1 MIEIIDLHKHY
12 GDFHAV
18 KGINFK
24 VEKGEILGLLG
35 PNGAGKSST
44 IRMLCCYLTIS
55 SGNIKVNGLSV
66 GENPKEV
73 KNSIGYLP
81 ESAPLYYDMM
91 AYDYLVYTAR
101 MKNVPEEN
109 IKDRISTIVDQCG
122 LLEVMHKNIGEL
134 SKGYKQRVGLA
145 HALIGNPEILV
156 LDEPTSGL
164 DPNQIIEIR
173 QLIKEISKEK
183 TIILCSH
190 ILPEIEATCDRVV
203 IINKGEIVAD
213 GSIKELQQKDAI
225 RKVDLEFI
233 STTFDTV
240 KTCLTQMEEIDENNI
255 ELKENVGEGVN
266 IQIKYSSNEDI
277 RDKIYEI
284 VNQANLK
291 MISCKLKEQSL
302 EDLFRKVTKQES

>member
-24 VEKGEILGLLG
+24 IEKGEILGLLG

-55 SGNIKVNGLSV
+55 SGDIKVNNISV
-66 GENPKEV
+66 GDDPKTV

-101 MKNVPEEN
+101 MKNVPEKD
-109 IKDRISTIVDQCG
+109 IKERIATIVDQCG
-122 LLEVMHKNIGEL
+122 LLDVMHKNIGEL

-173 QLIKEISKEK
+173 QLIKKISAEK

-213 GSIKELQQKDAI
+213 GAIKDLQQKNSLQQI
-225 RKVDLEFI
+225 DLEFI
-233 STTFDTV
+233 STDFDTV
-240 KTCLTQMEEIDENNI
+240 KNCLQTIEEI
-255 ELKENVGEGVN
+255 GEINLEQKQTEGIPVRVTYN
-266 IQIKYSSNEDI
+266 SEQDI
-277 RDKIYEI
+277 RDKIYDVVKE
-284 VNQANLK
+284 ANLK
-291 MISCKLKEQSL
+291 MVNCKLKEQSL
-302 EDLFRKVTKQES
+302 EDLFRKLTVEAK

>member
-55 SGNIKVNGLSV
+55 SGDIKVNGISV
-66 GENPKEV
+66 GDDPKKV
-73 KNSIGYLP
+73 KSSIGYLP

-91 AYDYLVYTAR
+91 AYDYLVYTAK
-101 MKNVPEEN
+101 MKSVPKDQ
-109 IKDRISTIVDQCG
+109 IKQRISTIVDQCG

-173 QLIKEISKEK
+173 QLIKKISKEK

-190 ILPEIEATCDRVV
+190 ILPEIEATCDKVV
-203 IINKGEIVAD
+203 IINRGEIVAD
-213 GSIKELQQKDAI
+213 GSIKELQKRDSI
-225 RKVDLEFI
+225 RQIDLEFI
-233 STTFDTV
+233 SSDFDTV
-240 KTCLTQMEEIDENNI
+240 KTTLEKIEQVNQI
-255 ELKENVGEGVN
+255 ELKENEGESIAVQ
-266 IQIKYSSNEDI
+266 IQYSSEEDI
-277 RDKIYEI
+277 RNKIYDI
-284 VNQANLK
+284 VKEANLK
-291 MISCKLKEQSL
+291 MINCKLKEQSL
-302 EDLFRKVTKQES
+302 EDLFRKLTKE

>member
-24 VEKGEILGLLG
+24 IEKGEILGLLG

-55 SGNIKVNGLSV
+55 SGDIKVNNISV
-66 GENPKEV
+66 GDDPKTV

-101 MKNVPEEN
+101 MKNVPEKD
-109 IKDRISTIVDQCG
+109 IKERIATIVDQCG
-122 LLEVMHKNIGEL
+122 LLDVMHKNIGEL

-173 QLIKEISKEK
+173 QLIKKISSEK

-213 GSIKELQQKDAI
+213 GAIKDLQQKNSLQQI
-225 RKVDLEFI
+225 DLEFI
-233 STTFDTV
+233 STDFDTV
-240 KTCLTQMEEIDENNI
+240 KNCLQTIEEI
-255 ELKENVGEGVN
+255 GEINLEEKQTEGIPVRVTYN
-266 IQIKYSSNEDI
+266 SEQDI
-277 RDKIYEI
+277 RDKIYDVVKEG
-284 VNQANLK
+284 NLK
-291 MISCKLKEQSL
+291 MVNCKLKEQSL
-302 EDLFRKVTKQES
+302 EDLFRKLTVEAK

>member
-24 VEKGEILGLLG
+24 IEKGEILGLLG

-55 SGNIKVNGLSV
+55 SGDIKVNNISV
-66 GENPKEV
+66 GDDPKTV

-101 MKNVPEEN
+101 MKNVPEKD
-109 IKDRISTIVDQCG
+109 IKERIATIVDQCG
-122 LLEVMHKNIGEL
+122 LLDVMHKNIGEL

-173 QLIKEISKEK
+173 QLIKKISAEK

-213 GSIKELQQKDAI
+213 GAIKDLQQKNSLQQI
-225 RKVDLEFI
+225 DLEFI
-233 STTFDTV
+233 STDFDTV
-240 KTCLTQMEEIDENNI
+240 KNCLQTIEEIGEINL
-255 ELKENVGEGVN
+255 EEKETEGIPVRITYN
-266 IQIKYSSNEDI
+266 SEQDI
-277 RDKIYEI
+277 RDKIYDVVKE
-284 VNQANLK
+284 ANLK
-291 MISCKLKEQSL
+291 MVNCKLKEQSL
-302 EDLFRKVTKQES
+302 EDLFRKLTVEAK

>member
-24 VEKGEILGLLG
+24 IEKGEILGLLG

-55 SGNIKVNGLSV
+55 SGDIKVNNISV
-66 GENPKEV
+66 GDDPKTV

-101 MKNVPEEN
+101 MKNVPEKD
-109 IKDRISTIVDQCG
+109 IKERIATIVDQCG
-122 LLEVMHKNIGEL
+122 LLDVMHKNIGEL

-173 QLIKEISKEK
+173 QLIKKISAEK

-213 GSIKELQQKDAI
+213 GAIKDLQQKNSLQQI
-225 RKVDLEFI
+225 DLEFI
-233 STTFDTV
+233 STDFDTV
-240 KTCLTQMEEIDENNI
+240 KNCLQTIEEIGEINL
-255 ELKENVGEGVN
+255 EEKETEGIPVRVTYN
-266 IQIKYSSNEDI
+266 SEQDI
-277 RDKIYEI
+277 RDKIYDVVKE
-284 VNQANLK
+284 ANLK
-291 MISCKLKEQSL
+291 MVNCKLKEQSL
-302 EDLFRKVTKQES
+302 EDLFRKLTVEAK